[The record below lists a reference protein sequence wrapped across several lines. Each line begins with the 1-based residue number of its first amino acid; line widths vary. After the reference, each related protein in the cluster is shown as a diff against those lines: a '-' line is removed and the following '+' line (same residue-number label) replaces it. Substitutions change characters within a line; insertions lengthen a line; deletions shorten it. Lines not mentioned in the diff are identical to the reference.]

1 MFISPAFAQTATQ
14 AAPEGSFLI
23 SMLPLLLI
31 FVVFYLMVIR
41 PQNKRLIEHRRMIN
55 ELQKGDKV
63 VTGGGLVGTVKK
75 VVEGS
80 DEVVI
85 EIAEGVQV
93 KAVRSTIMAVR
104 DKAPASSQS

>member
-1 MFISPAFAQTATQ
+1 MFISPALAQSATQ

-104 DKAPASSQS
+104 DKVPASSQS